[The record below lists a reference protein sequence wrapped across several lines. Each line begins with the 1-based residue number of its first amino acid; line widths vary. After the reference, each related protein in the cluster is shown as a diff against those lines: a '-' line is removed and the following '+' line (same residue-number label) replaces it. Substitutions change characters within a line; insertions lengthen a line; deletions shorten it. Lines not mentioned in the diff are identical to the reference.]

1 MCMMSGVMRLEK
13 ILERSLLYDFYG
25 ELLTEHQRSMYEA
38 VVLNDTGYS
47 EAAQEAGI
55 SRQGVH
61 DMIRRCDRQMEAYE
75 EKLGL
80 MEKFLRIRELVREID
95 SLAAVLQTELAGQKP
110 GKTGIDPERIRSL
123 CRDIREEL

>member
-1 MCMMSGVMRLEK
+1 MEDIFR
-13 ILERSLLYDFYG
+13 RTLLFDFYG
-25 ELLTEHQRSMYEA
+25 DLLTEHQRSMYEA
-38 VVLNDTGYS
+38 VVLNDTGFS

-61 DMIRRCDRQMEAYE
+61 DMIRRCDRQMETYE

-80 MEKFLRIRELVREID
+80 MEKFLKIRKLTEEID
-95 SLAAVLQTELAGQKP
+95 GLAAALQKDREMNEPAGGNLEK
-110 GKTGIDPERIRSL
+110 IRCL

>member
-1 MCMMSGVMRLEK
+1 MNDKWE
-13 ILERSLLYDFYG
+13 ISLLYDFYG

-61 DMIRRCDRQMEAYE
+61 DMIRRCDRQMETYE

-80 MEKFLRIRELVREID
+80 MEKFLKIGEMIREID
-95 SLAAVLQTELAGQKP
+95 SLAADLQTELP
-110 GKTGIDPERIRSL
+110 GSTSEKTGTDLKKIRSL

>member
-1 MCMMSGVMRLEK
+1 MEDIFR
-13 ILERSLLYDFYG
+13 RTLLFDFYG
-25 ELLTEHQRSMYEA
+25 DLLTEHQRSMYEA
-38 VVLNDTGYS
+38 VVLNDTGFS

-61 DMIRRCDRQMEAYE
+61 DMIRRCDRQMETYE

-80 MEKFLRIRELVREID
+80 MEKFLKIRKLTEEID
-95 SLAAVLQTELAGQKP
+95 GLAAALQKDRKMNEPAAEGL
-110 GKTGIDPERIRSL
+110 ERIRCL